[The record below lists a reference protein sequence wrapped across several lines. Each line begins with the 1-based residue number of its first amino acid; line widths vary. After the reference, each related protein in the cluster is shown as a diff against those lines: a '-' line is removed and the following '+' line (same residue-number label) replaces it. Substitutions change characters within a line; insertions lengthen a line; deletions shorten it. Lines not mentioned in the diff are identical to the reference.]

1 VKNAAPP
8 FQRLDSDDL
17 WFYPVVSLKVRSDYN
32 FLYIT
37 VLPESVRLNNF
48 IAVVDFKGKS

>member
-17 WFYPVVSLKVRSDYN
+17 WFYPVVSLKVSSDYN
-32 FLYIT
+32 LLNVT
-37 VLPESVRLNNF
+37 VLPELHNQPTLIKMHDF
-48 IAVVDFKGKS
+48 IG